1 MTAFVPGFENDL
13 FISYAH
19 EDDKR
24 WVQAFQDELHDDRK
38 TSACDSQARRRCQAL
53 AT

>member
-19 EDDKR
+19 EDDAR
-24 WVQAFQDELHDDRK
+24 WVHAFADELRDEV
-38 TSACDSQARRRCQAL
+38 SRRWG
-53 AT
+53 